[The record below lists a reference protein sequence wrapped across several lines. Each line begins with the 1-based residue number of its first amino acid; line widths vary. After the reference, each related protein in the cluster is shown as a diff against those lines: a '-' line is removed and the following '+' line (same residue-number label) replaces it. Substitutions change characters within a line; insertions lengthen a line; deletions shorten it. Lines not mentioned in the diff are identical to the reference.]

1 MLTEKINAIFPLCHR
16 IFFQPFPIFSSNV
29 HITTAEE
36 LKYYCDE
43 PQPVGALMLTG
54 EWGCGKT
61 YLLNNSLSNVLKD
74 KCVFLRVSLFGM
86 ASIEEVKKEVK
97 QCWLR
102 TVAELNT
109 PASGWVE
116 KAQKYTEVFKTV
128 ADKGAEHLP
137 EPWKSIVSGVLSN
150 IKITLLSPI
159 LGSTFTKSIAL
170 KDNTPLTMLFQGSG
184 RCSAP
189 LSATVLKTSVY
200 F

>member
-1 MLTEKINAIFPLCHR
+1 MDTL
-16 IFFQPFPIFSSNV
+16 
-29 HITTAEE
+29 EE

-116 KAQKYTEVFKTV
+116 NEYSGWFYISCPVI
-128 ADKGAEHLP
+128 
-137 EPWKSIVSGVLSN
+137 WKS
-150 IKITLLSPI
+150 
-159 LGSTFTKSIAL
+159 
-170 KDNTPLTMLFQGSG
+170 LFRFAFVHTES
-184 RCSAP
+184 
-189 LSATVLKTSVY
+189 
-200 F
+200 